1 MAENGGP
8 PRDDLY
14 VPDRFEML
22 RDVGTGALQT
32 IITPVQGALIEIDV
46 QFADMRAARRGA
58 LMILRGETGAGKS
71 TFLDTLGLF
80 RTGLVTE
87 RIPASDNVTEALQE
101 KKKIDVPR
109 VIVMEGRE
117 ALGEAS
123 AEFIEAAMHGINSF
137 VRSDAGRDTLVVWP
151 ANTDDL
157 ADLLTEK
164 ALKIGGEALL
174 GVGDPVTRFSGPAKS
189 QFVSIAERTV
199 GALNEGAS
207 LAALGISDDAASALA
222 QQASTIGRFLALVRG
237 ALIRNGAK
245 VRALMAAEQFRLWT
259 LVIAGN
265 EPEGDVAA
273 LTRGGHAYADVDRLM
288 TATNANIV
296 ADLKKQPDQLG
307 ILGTVFD
314 AKIIH
319 VDMMTA
325 LAVAR
330 QYGEDALHH
339 EMTELGM
346 STSAEPKAVERL
358 LSAELGVLLGGNSLG
373 LRRRGGKAG
382 SNTQAAFESLAFI
395 ATKKDG
401 LLNKAIGTGLKEVGL
416 INSFQTERELG
427 TEYKYYSDL
436 YCERTEGPIRLE
448 MMWRKSTSRAEIA
461 NYVLSKLGNYGRAIG
476 LLS

>member
-1 MAENGGP
+1 MVDPGGLT
-8 PRDDLY
+8 REDLY

-22 RDVGTGALQT
+22 RDVGTGALQS
-32 IITPVQGALIEIDV
+32 IITPVQDALIEIDV
-46 QFADMRAARRGA
+46 YFADMRAARRGA
-58 LMILRGETGAGKS
+58 LMVLRGETGAGKS

-87 RIPASDNVTEALQE
+87 RIPASENVAEALQSKPRTE
-101 KKKIDVPR
+101 APR
-109 VIVMEGRE
+109 VIVLEGRE

-123 AEFIEAAMHGINSF
+123 VEFIEAAMHGINSF
-137 VRSDAGRDTLVVWP
+137 VRSDSGRDTLVVWP

-157 ADLLTEK
+157 TALLTEK

-174 GVGDPVTRFSGPAKS
+174 GVGEPVTRFSGPAKN

-207 LAALGISDDAASALA
+207 LAALGISEEAAERLA
-222 QQASTIGRFLALVRG
+222 SQASTIGRFLALVRQ

-245 VRALMAAEQFRLWT
+245 VRSLMAAEQFRLWT

-273 LTRGGHAYADVDRLM
+273 LTRGGYAYADIDRLM

-325 LAVAR
+325 LAVSR
-330 QYGEDALHH
+330 QYGDTSLHS

-346 STSAEPKAVERL
+346 STSSEPKAIERL
-358 LSAELGVLLGGNSLG
+358 LSGELGLLMGGNSLG
-373 LRRRGGKAG
+373 LRKRGGKAG
-382 SNTQAAFESLAFI
+382 SNTLAAFESLAFI

-401 LLNKAIGTGLKEVGL
+401 LLNKAIGTGLQEVGL

-427 TEYKYYSDL
+427 TEYKYFSDL
-436 YCERTEGPIRLE
+436 YCERPEGPIRLE

-476 LLS
+476 LLT

>member
-1 MAENGGP
+1 MAVGTGP
-8 PRDDLY
+8 TRDDLY
-14 VPDRFEML
+14 VPDRFELL
-22 RDVGTGALQT
+22 RDVGTGALRS
-32 IITPVQGALIEIDV
+32 IVTPVHDTLLEIDMH
-46 QFADMRAARRGA
+46 FTDMRAARRGA

-87 RIPASDNVTEALQE
+87 RIAASEGVAEALQAKPSSE
-101 KKKIDVPR
+101 GPR
-109 VIVMEGRE
+109 VIVLEGRE

-123 AEFIEAAMHGINSF
+123 VEFIEAAMHAINSF
-137 VRSDAGRDTLVVWP
+137 VRSESGRETLVVWP

-157 ADLLTEK
+157 TALLTDK
-164 ALKIGGEALL
+164 ARKIGGESLF
-174 GVGDPVTRFSGPAKS
+174 GIGEPVTRFIGPAKS
-189 QFVSIAERTV
+189 HFVSIAERTV
-199 GALNEGAS
+199 AALNEGAS
-207 LAALGISDDAASALA
+207 LAALGISETDAHGLVES
-222 QQASTIGRFLALVRG
+222 ASTIGRFLALVRNS
-237 ALIRNGAK
+237 LIRNGAK
-245 VRALMAAEQFRLWT
+245 VRSMLAAEQFRLWT

-296 ADLKKQPDQLG
+296 SALKKNPDELG
-307 ILGTVFD
+307 ILGTVLD

-330 QYGEDALHH
+330 QYGDTSLHE
-339 EMTELGM
+339 EMAALGM

-358 LSAELGVLLGGNSLG
+358 KSGELGLLLSGNSLG
-373 LRRRGGKAG
+373 LRKRGGKAG
-382 SNTQAAFESLAFI
+382 SNTLVAFESLAQI
-395 ATKKDG
+395 ASKKDG
-401 LLNKAIGTGLKEVGL
+401 LLNRAIGNGLQDVGL
-416 INSFQTERELG
+416 IDSYMTERELG
-427 TEYKYYSDL
+427 TEYKYFSDL
-436 YCERTEGPIRLE
+436 YCERADGPIRLE

-461 NYVLSKLGNYGRAIG
+461 NYVLSKLGNYGKAIG